1 VWLGKRPARI
11 RPGSGGQLNRL
22 FLALLIA
29 GCALPGFAFAQTGA
43 GEAGADQTGRDP
55 GGSTPAADALA
66 GSIGPARIVCNASF
80 CQMGS
85 GARPKE
91 RYRVIVSDL
100 PKTEIHRLR
109 KCTGVAKPCIVT
121 IEGVEQ
127 GGRMKIIANSIHW
140 QDDPRQE

>member
-1 VWLGKRPARI
+1 VRLGKRSARI
-11 RPGSGGQLNRL
+11 GSGKRGQLIRYCL
-22 FLALLIA
+22 GVLLAGGVLV
-29 GCALPGFAFAQTGA
+29 ALANAQP
-43 GEAGADQTGRDP
+43 AGAP
-55 GGSTPAADALA
+55 PAA
-66 GSIGPARIVCNASF
+66 GQPIPGQPVPGPSMPGQPATVGPMRIVCNAAF

-100 PKTEIHRLR
+100 TRDEIHRLR

-127 GGRMKIIANSIHW
+127 GGPMRIMATTIHW
-140 QDDPRQE
+140 QQD